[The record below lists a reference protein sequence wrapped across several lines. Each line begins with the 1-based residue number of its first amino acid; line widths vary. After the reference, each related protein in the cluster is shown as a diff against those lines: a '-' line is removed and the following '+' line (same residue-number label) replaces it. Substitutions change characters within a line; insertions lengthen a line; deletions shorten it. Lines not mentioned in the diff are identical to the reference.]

1 MEGSKLATKINLTD
15 DEEKIESV
23 IVKHNNNWL
32 NTKTIKIVNTII
44 NKIETHEKEKKVT
57 NESAETF

>member
-1 MEGSKLATKINLTD
+1 MATKINLTD

>member
-15 DEEKIESV
+15 DEKKTESV
-23 IVKHNNNWL
+23 IVKHGNNWL
-32 NTKTIKIVNTII
+32 NTKTIKIVNNII
-44 NKIETHEKEKKVT
+44 NKIETHEKQKVT